1 MAGQTWAFQV
11 LAIWALK
18 RARRFMGGT
27 PWRGGFTGR
36 TPWRGCFLEG
46 RPVCSADPSFT
57 SLALKPLAGALRG
70 APWRMG
76 SDRGRAG
83 SFPRCP
89 CRGGRARWGASPE
102 WHHPALTFDQSSGQV
117 SPSCLRPVPC
127 FPGLVPGDVHPGAAA
142 FLSER
147 SLCTRGNTVA
157 FYSAFRPIPNTSIP
171 PHRASPLL
179 GGTGRGD
186 SYPPRMVPACTKTD
200 YRAVPDGVPNV
211 RDSGL
216 TRPEGA
222 HTRGGW
228 VSRTRV
234 RRSASVPVRVR
245 HCPTAL
251 ALACPSLSADRVLP
265 DRQDQH

>member
-46 RPVCSADPSFT
+46 RPVCSADPSST

-102 WHHPALTFDQSSGQV
+102 WHHPALAFDQSSGQV
-117 SPSCLRPVPC
+117 SPSCVRPVPW
-127 FPGLVPGDVHPGAAA
+127 FPRLVRGDVHPEAAA
-142 FLSER
+142 VLSGR

-157 FYSAFRPIPNTSIP
+157 FYSALTHASRRGIAYSKHVHPPTPGVPATRRNRTRGLIP
-171 PHRASPLL
+171 PANGS
-179 GGTGRGD
+179 
-186 SYPPRMVPACTKTD
+186 
-200 YRAVPDGVPNV
+200 GVHEN
-211 RDSGL
+211 
-216 TRPEGA
+216 
-222 HTRGGW
+222 
-228 VSRTRV
+228 
-234 RRSASVPVRVR
+234 
-245 HCPTAL
+245 
-251 ALACPSLSADRVLP
+251 
-265 DRQDQH
+265 